1 MRRILTMT
9 TAAVL
14 MALAAGGCASATTD
28 QELTFPEPALT
39 VTIQE
44 SGKDFRLKVGQYAKI
59 SLKENPT
66 TGYSWFFRTDT
77 GKPGPQPKTGLPVEL
92 AGERLLP
99 AESDLVGAPQTREVM
114 IKAEPNEEIV
124 GLSAQRDRRIDCK
137 ERWDIPQRQRLCRI
151 REDNIRTLFR

>member
-1 MRRILTMT
+1 MENDRGGVRMRRILTMT

-28 QELTFPEPALT
+28 EELTFPEPALT

-114 IKAEPNEEIV
+114 IKAVRPGKIYVVGNCIRAWEKGAKPEISV
-124 GLSAQRDRRIDCK
+124 RYRFTVAY
-137 ERWDIPQRQRLCRI
+137 
-151 REDNIRTLFR
+151 